1 MKTKMF
7 LAAALA
13 FMLFGCVP
21 SLHKLYTPDVEV
33 FEESLLGAWTSGD
46 DLWEF
51 ERLEKP
57 GNDQTEAKL
66 YYALR
71 ITDNDKEIPAAF
83 EAHLVKLD
91 EMLFLDLYPKDA
103 TKGYNNW
110 YTVHV
115 LPVHTFMRMELKDEE
130 LGLRVMNPDA
140 MNKLVE
146 KDPDVIRHEIVK
158 DDRLVLTASTA
169 ELQQF
174 LKDYADHDEIYGEPE
189 KFERYVPDPNEV
201 EGK

>member
-1 MKTKMF
+1 MKTKLF

-21 SLHKLYTPDVEV
+21 SLHKLYTADVEV

-46 DLWEF
+46 NLWEF
-51 ERLEKP
+51 QRVDQP

-66 YYALR
+66 YYALQ
-71 ITDNDKEIPAAF
+71 ITDNNGTPAKF
-83 EAHLVKLD
+83 EAHLVRLD
-91 EMLFLDLYPKDA
+91 EMLFLDIYPKDA
-103 TKGYNNW
+103 PPVDNDW
-110 YTVHV
+110 YKMHM
-115 LPVHTFMRMELKDEE
+115 LAVHTFMRVELKDEA
-130 LGLRVMNPDA
+130 LSIAVMNPDA

-146 KDPDVIRHEIVK
+146 KDPDVIKHEIVK
-158 DDRLVLTASTA
+158 DDRMVLTASTA

-174 LKDYADHDEIYGEPE
+174 LKDYADHDEIFGEAEDFQRP
-189 KFERYVPDPNEV
+189 VPDPNEV